1 MGLGGHVSKAD
12 HVWADTVCRGEAE
25 AGARAGEIGLAPA
38 EDDGVE
44 VDPVFVNETKLRE
57 AVGKLRTGDF
67 HITIQPVFEV
77 SHRGFQIIRNE
88 CGARAD

>member
-44 VDPVFVNETKLRE
+44 IDAVFVDQAELIEALRAE
-57 AVGKLRTGDF
+57 QAGSTLLIKGSRSAAMDKDVAALCD
-67 HITIQPVFEV
+67 V
-77 SHRGFQIIRNE
+77 SGEIH
-88 CGARAD
+88 